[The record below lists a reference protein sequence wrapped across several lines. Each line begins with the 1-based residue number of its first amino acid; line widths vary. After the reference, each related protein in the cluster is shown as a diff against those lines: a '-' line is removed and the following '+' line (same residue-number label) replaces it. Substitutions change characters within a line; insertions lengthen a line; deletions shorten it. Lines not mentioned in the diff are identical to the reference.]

1 MGFLQRLDFMRRS
14 KEETIKQER
23 KSLIERQV
31 RGVVV
36 LEDNL

>member
-14 KEETIKQER
+14 KEETIKLER

>member
-31 RGVVV
+31 RGVIV

>member
-1 MGFLQRLDFMRRS
+1 MGFLKRLDFMRRS
-14 KEETIKQER
+14 KEDTIKQER

-31 RGVVV
+31 RGVIV